1 MTGEQ
6 DRASYLELIWV
17 ISAVVIGFYFAFDFI
32 DFSME
37 SLNPELARFICG
49 SILGIT
55 LGGSLAI
62 AGIPLLHLY
71 GVSRARQMKKGVYE
85 RTEPTNTAD
94 PR

>member
-1 MTGEQ
+1 MTREH
-6 DRASYLELIWV
+6 DRADHLELIWV
-17 ISAVVIGFYFAFDFI
+17 ICAVVIGFYFAFDFI

-37 SLNPELARFICG
+37 SLNPAFARFICG

-71 GVSRARQMKKGVYE
+71 GISRRKIKKGAYE
-85 RTEPTNTAD
+85 RTEPTDTAN